1 MSTGRKAVSKMKN
14 IYFLILFCAVSAL
27 LVLNQDVQGDN
38 RAIYEERTR
47 VMQEKLTNARQNLKR
62 EIKIEVN
69 IENGGT
75 ITGNVK
81 CKRMKYPENIVVFI
95 EEIGGNDYPAPEEH
109 GIIGQFDRTF
119 VPHVIAVQ
127 KGTVID
133 FPNSDL
139 VKHNVF
145 SPQDGCKQFNLGTY
159 DVGVVKQVT
168 FDISC
173 YVPILCNVHAEMSAF
188 VAVFDNPYFVV
199 TLKDGNFKIDNIPPG
214 NYTLKTWHEKFESVT
229 QEVRVDEGKTT
240 DVSFVLKKKK
250 K

>member
-1 MSTGRKAVSKMKN
+1 MKN
-14 IYFLILFCAVSAL
+14 IYFIILFCFVMTPFILSQ
-27 LVLNQDVQGDN
+27 NVQGDN
-38 RAIYEERTR
+38 RTVYEDRTR
-47 VMQEKLTNARQNLKR
+47 IMQEKLKKARQDLKR

-69 IENGGT
+69 VENGGT
-75 ITGNVK
+75 ITGSVK
-81 CKRMKYPENIVVFI
+81 CKRMKYPEDIVVFI

-109 GIIGQFDRTF
+109 GTIGQFDRTF

-139 VKHNVF
+139 VRHNVF

-168 FDISC
+168 FDKSC
-173 YVPILCNVHAEMSAF
+173 NVPILCNVHAEMSAF

-214 NYTLKTWHEKFESVT
+214 EYTLKTWHEKFKSVT
-229 QEVRVDEGKTT
+229 QEVRVETGKTT

-250 K
+250 

>member
-1 MSTGRKAVSKMKN
+1 MKN
-14 IYFLILFCAVSAL
+14 ICSIILFCVVITLSFFEHEAQSDPRAVYANE
-27 LVLNQDVQGDN
+27 V
-38 RAIYEERTR
+38 RI
-47 VMQEKLTNARQNLKR
+47 MKEKLEKARQNFKR

-69 IENGGT
+69 VVNGGT

-95 EEIGGNDYPAPEEH
+95 EEIGSNDYPTPEEH

-133 FPNSDL
+133 FPNSDI

-145 SPQDGCKQFNLGTY
+145 SPQDGCNQFNLGTY
-159 DVGVVKQVT
+159 DVGVAKQVT
-168 FDISC
+168 FDKSC
-173 YVPILCNVHAEMSAF
+173 SIPILCNVHAEMSAF
-188 VAVFDNPYFVV
+188 VVVFDNPYFVV

-214 NYTLKTWHEKFESVT
+214 SYMLKTWHEKFESVT
-229 QEVRVDEGKTT
+229 QNVRVEYGKIT
-240 DVSFVLKKKK
+240 DVNFVLKKKRK
-250 K
+250 

>member
-1 MSTGRKAVSKMKN
+1 MKN
-14 IYFLILFCAVSAL
+14 ICSLILFCFMATL
-27 LVLNQDVQGDN
+27 LVSEQESQADS
-38 RAIYEERTR
+38 RTMYANE
-47 VMQEKLTNARQNLKR
+47 VKIMQEKLEKARQELKR
-62 EIKIEVN
+62 EIKIDVKV
-69 IENGGT
+69 ENGGI

-109 GIIGQFDRTF
+109 GTIGQFDRTF

-133 FPNSDL
+133 FPNSDI

-159 DVGVVKQVT
+159 DVGVVKQVI
-168 FDISC
+168 FDKLC
-173 YVPILCNVHAEMSAF
+173 VVPIQCNVHAEMSAF
-188 VAVFDNPYFVV
+188 VAVFDNPYFAV
-199 TLKDGNFKIDNIPPG
+199 TLKDGNFNIDNIPPG
-214 NYTLKTWHEKFESVT
+214 NYTLKTWHERFESVT
-229 QEVRVDEGKTT
+229 QTVRVETGKVT
-240 DVSFVLKKKK
+240 DVNLVLKKKIK

>member
-1 MSTGRKAVSKMKN
+1 MNKMKN
-14 IYFLILFCAVSAL
+14 ICFFIIFFFVATSS
-27 LVLNQDVQGDN
+27 VLSQDIPRDN

-47 VMQEKLTNARQNLKR
+47 IMQEKLEKARQDLKR
-62 EIKIEVN
+62 EIKIDVKV
-69 IENGGT
+69 ENGGT
-75 ITGNVK
+75 ITGSVK
-81 CKRMKYPENIVVFI
+81 CKRMKYPENILVFI
-95 EEIGGNDYPAPEEH
+95 EEIDGNDYPAPEEH

-168 FDISC
+168 FDTSC
-173 YVPILCNVHAEMSAF
+173 NVPILCNVHAEMSAF
-188 VAVFDNPYFVV
+188 VAVLDNPYFVV
-199 TLKDGNFKIDNIPPG
+199 TLRDGNFKINNIPPG

-229 QEVRVDEGKTT
+229 QEVRVETGKTT
-240 DVSFVLKKKK
+240 DASFVLKKKIK
-250 K
+250 R

>member
-1 MSTGRKAVSKMKN
+1 MKN
-14 IYFLILFCAVSAL
+14 ICFLLLFCFIIILSVSC
-27 LVLNQDVQGDN
+27 QTVQGDN

-47 VMQEKLTNARQNLKR
+47 IMQEKLKMAIQDMKR
-62 EIKIEVN
+62 EIKIDVN
-69 IENGGT
+69 VENGGT
-75 ITGNVK
+75 ITGSVK
-81 CKRMKYPENIVVFI
+81 CKRMKYPEDVVVFI
-95 EEIGGNDYPAPEEH
+95 AEVGNNDYLTPEKH
-109 GIIGQFDRTF
+109 GVIGQFDRTF

-159 DVGVVKQVT
+159 DMGVVKQVT

-173 YVPILCNVHAEMSAF
+173 NVPILCNVHAEMSAF

-199 TLKDGNFKIDNIPPG
+199 TLRDGNFRIEDVPPG

-229 QEVRVDEGKTT
+229 QEVTVKAGKTT